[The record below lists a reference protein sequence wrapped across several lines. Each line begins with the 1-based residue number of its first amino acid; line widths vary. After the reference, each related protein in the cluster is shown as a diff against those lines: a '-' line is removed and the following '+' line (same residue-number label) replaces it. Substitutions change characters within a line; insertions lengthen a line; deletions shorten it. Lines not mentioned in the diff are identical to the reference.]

1 MTGQE
6 FLKIQDE
13 KIFRPAIMDAIINE
27 FEPALDSFLL
37 TNDFMPMKE
46 VMMDELVA
54 LIKAGAFGKTNPV
67 ALGGDHAKI
76 NMPTHFYKDIG
87 DSDSEKM
94 VY

>member
-13 KIFRPAIMDAIINE
+13 KIFRPAVMDAIINE

-54 LIKAGAFGKTNPV
+54 LIKAGAFGKTSPV
-67 ALGGDHAKI
+67 ALG
-76 NMPTHFYKDIG
+76 
-87 DSDSEKM
+87 S
-94 VY
+94 